1 MLLGLLAGM
10 KRTLLPALTLSAMF
24 ATGCLA
30 SEEDPF
36 EPASIDPTGTH
47 YQYVVDSL
55 HFATTAVEATR
66 LGSNIDKDE
75 NGRID
80 NAFGHVLVA
89 ISGAAQFDLDE
100 ETTTLIDSG
109 QILHL
114 LDVQTTSTDQA
125 SGVGVTLLHGKD
137 NDGNPS
143 DNFSGEEVFDVDTAP
158 GSGIM
163 AGFVTGGVV
172 NVELGDVPLAV
183 TFPGLDER
191 FIVNLTHTTIN
202 ATISEDGL
210 SGRLGGVISRRE
222 HDEVIMPFLHAGLS
236 RIVSRDCPDGSSC
249 AVGSF
254 GETLV
259 QAFDYDDDN
268 ALSFDELRDSNLLKA
283 LLSPDL
289 DLFAENGERC
299 IRCDGV
305 KESLSIGVGF
315 TAVPAVINR

>member
-1 MLLGLLAGM
+1 MT
-10 KRTLLPALTLSAMF
+10 RTLLPALTLTAIF

-30 SEEDPF
+30 NEEDPF
-36 EPASIDPTGTH
+36 EPANIDPTGTH

-55 HFATTAVEATR
+55 HFATTSTEATQ
-66 LGSNIDKDE
+66 LGANIDKDD
-75 NGRID
+75 NGRPD
-80 NAFGHVLVA
+80 NAFGQVLVA
-89 ISGAAQFDLDE
+89 ISGAAEFDLDE

-114 LDVQTTSTDQA
+114 IDVQTTSTDQA
-125 SGVGVTLLHGKD
+125 NGVGVTLLHGKD
-137 NDGNPS
+137 DDNDPS
-143 DNFSGEEVFDVDTAP
+143 DNFSGEEVFGVDTAP

-163 AGFVTGGVV
+163 AGFVNGGVV

-202 ATISEDGL
+202 ATITEDGL
-210 SGRLGGVISRRE
+210 SGRLGGVISSKE
-222 HDEVIMPFLHAGLS
+222 YDEVVMPFLHAGLA
-236 RIVSRDCPDGSSC
+236 RIVSRDCPQGTC
-249 AVGSF
+249 EIASF
-254 GETLV
+254 GETV
-259 QAFDYDDDN
+259 IQTFDRNDDGV
-268 ALSFDELRDSNLLKA
+268 LSYEELSESNLLKA